1 MSFDLPVNIA
11 RDLEE
16 YVQAVGISS
25 AEAAVKLIQSGL
37 KARRRKSVRGELTE
51 AQTEQLRNS
60 PTAAFFGGLSDH
72 TLEQMEKASKQIH
85 AERFSAWIRPSST
98 AAPCLTFQGP

>member
-1 MSFDLPVNIA
+1 MSFDLPVNVA

-16 YVQAVGISS
+16 YAQSERISPT
-25 AEAAVKLIQSGL
+25 EAAVKLIRSGL
-37 KARRRKSVRGELTE
+37 KGKRRKAARNELTE
-51 AQTEQLRNS
+51 AQKEQLRNS

-85 AERFSAWIRPSST
+85 AERF
-98 AAPCLTFQGP
+98 APRG